1 MNIKNKITLLTT
13 FWLICILIGVNLIVY
28 FSFIKIITSNERET
42 LQSKME
48 HLLEQTTPNELMKPN
63 NSDPLLK
70 YLPENA
76 AIRIL
81 DKNSKMVNSASN
93 DEEFV
98 NISPEFVSVTE
109 SELYKVSGQ
118 QILIVRLPIVSG
130 GQTAG
135 SLEIIEKLD
144 ALDGNIHTLVYVLV
158 FSTICAL
165 ILSIISGLFLSK
177 LILRPISRMI
187 HTMEEIEGS
196 LVFKQIPLKHGQI
209 DELYKMV
216 ETFNRMMGRIERSF
230 VKQQQFVSD
239 ASHEL
244 KTPITIIESY
254 AKMLRRW
261 GMNDEKVQKE
271 AVETIYQE
279 SVRMKQLTQHLLNLV
294 LSDDEEKLA
303 LQTVDLMELCAHSAK
318 VMRRMYKR
326 DIEIQS
332 EYPQIM
338 ISADNNKMKQL
349 LLILLD
355 NALKYSKAAITI
367 SLFKDQA
374 GVYIRIKD
382 RGIGIA
388 NEELKHVFDRFYRVD
403 RARQRQTGGV
413 GLGLSIAQN
422 IVKMS
427 KGDIKIYSEE
437 NVGTVVEVFLPYP
450 PEISQV

>member
-28 FSFIKIITSNERET
+28 FSFIKIITNNEKET

-48 HLLEQTTPNELMKPN
+48 HLLEQTAPQEIMKPN
-63 NSDPLLK
+63 NSAILQK
-70 YLPENA
+70 FLPENA
-76 AIRIL
+76 IIRIL
-81 DKNSKMVNSASN
+81 DKNSKIINSAAN
-93 DEEFV
+93 DDELLS
-98 NISPEFVSVTE
+98 ISPEFVNTPE
-109 SELYKVSGQ
+109 SELYKETGQ
-118 QILIVRLPIVSG
+118 QILIVRLPILNG
-130 GQTAG
+130 NQAAG
-135 SLEIIEKLD
+135 TLEIIEMLD
-144 ALDGNIHTLVYVLV
+144 SLDGNIQTLVYILV
-158 FSTICAL
+158 FSTIGAL
-165 ILSIISGLFLSK
+165 FLSIISGLFLSK
-177 LILRPISRMI
+177 LILRPITRMI

-196 LVFKQIPLKHGQI
+196 LIFKQIPLNQVEK
-209 DELYKMV
+209 DELHKMA
-216 ETFNRMMGRIERSF
+216 ETFNRMMGRIEQSF

-261 GMNDEKVQKE
+261 GMNDEKVQRE
-271 AVETIYQE
+271 AIETIYQE

-294 LSDDEEKLA
+294 SSDDGENLV
-303 LQTVDLMELCAHSAK
+303 LQTVDMMELCAHSAK

-326 DIEIQS
+326 EIEIQS
-332 EYPQIM
+332 EYPNIL
-338 ISADNNKMKQL
+338 ISADNNKMKQF
-349 LLILLD
+349 LLIILD

-388 NEELKHVFDRFYRVD
+388 KEELKHVFDRFYRVD

-413 GLGLSIAQN
+413 GLGLSIAQS
-422 IVKMS
+422 IVKQS
-427 KGDIKIYSEE
+427 NGDIKIFSEE
-437 NVGTVVEVFLPYP
+437 DVGTVVEVFLPYP
-450 PEISQV
+450 VEIPLD

>member
-28 FSFIKIITSNERET
+28 FSFIRIVTSNEKET

-48 HLLEQTTPNELMKPN
+48 HLLEQTTPQEIMKPA
-63 NSDPLLK
+63 NSAILLK

-76 AIRIL
+76 TIRIL
-81 DKNSKMVNSASN
+81 DKSSKIINSAVN
-93 DEEFV
+93 DDELV
-98 NISPEFVSVTE
+98 SISPEFVNTPE
-109 SELYKVSGQ
+109 SELYKEAGQ
-118 QILIVRLPIVSG
+118 QILIVRLPILSG
-130 GQTAG
+130 NQAVG
-135 SLEIIEKLD
+135 SLEIIERLD

-158 FSTICAL
+158 FSTIGAL
-165 ILSIISGLFLSK
+165 FLSIISGLFLSK
-177 LILRPISRMI
+177 LIIRPISRMI

-196 LVFKQIPLKHGQI
+196 LIFKQIPLKHGER
-209 DELYKMV
+209 DELHKMA
-216 ETFNRMMGRIERSF
+216 ETFNRMMVRIEQSF

-261 GMNDEKVQKE
+261 GMNDEKVQRE
-271 AVETIYQE
+271 AIETIYHE

-294 LSDDEEKLA
+294 SSDDGENLT
-303 LQTVDLMELCAHSAK
+303 LQTVDIMELCAHSAK

-326 DIEIQS
+326 EIEIQS
-332 EYPQIM
+332 EYPSIL

-349 LLILLD
+349 LLIILD
-355 NALKYSKAAITI
+355 NALKYSKTAITI

-388 NEELKHVFDRFYRVD
+388 KEELKHVFDRFYRVD

-422 IVKMS
+422 IVKQS
-427 KGDIKIYSEE
+427 KGDIKIFSEE
-437 NVGTVVEVFLPYP
+437 NVGTVVEIFLPYP
-450 PEISQV
+450 EEIPQD

>member
-28 FSFIKIITSNERET
+28 FSFIKIVTSNEKET

-48 HLLEQTTPNELMKPN
+48 HLLEQTTPQDIMKPN
-63 NSDPLLK
+63 NSAILLK

-76 AIRIL
+76 TIRIL
-81 DKNSKMVNSASN
+81 DKNSKIINSAVN
-93 DEEFV
+93 DDELV
-98 NISPEFVSVTE
+98 NISPEFVNTPE
-109 SELYKVSGQ
+109 SELYKEAGQ
-118 QILIVRLPIVSG
+118 QILIVRLPILTGNQSV
-130 GQTAG
+130 G

-144 ALDGNIHTLVYVLV
+144 SLDGNINTLVYVLV
-158 FSTICAL
+158 FSTIGAL
-165 ILSIISGLFLSK
+165 FLSIISGLFLSK
-177 LILRPISRMI
+177 LIIRPISRMI
-187 HTMEEIEGS
+187 YTMEEIEGS
-196 LVFKQIPLKHGQI
+196 LIFKQIPLNQGER
-209 DELYKMV
+209 DELHKMA
-216 ETFNRMMGRIERSF
+216 ETFNRMMGRIEQSF

-261 GMNDEKVQKE
+261 GMNDEKVQRE
-271 AVETIYQE
+271 AIETIYQE

-294 LSDDEEKLA
+294 SSDDGEKLV
-303 LQTVDLMELCAHSAK
+303 LQTVDMMELCAHSAK

-332 EYPQIM
+332 EYPNIL
-338 ISADNNKMKQL
+338 ISADSNKMKQL
-349 LLILLD
+349 LLIILD
-355 NALKYSKAAITI
+355 NALKYSKTAIII

-388 NEELKHVFDRFYRVD
+388 KEELKHVFDRFYRVD

-422 IVKMS
+422 IVKQS
-427 KGDIKIYSEE
+427 KGDIKIFSEE
-437 NVGTVVEVFLPYP
+437 NVGTVVEIFLPFP
-450 PEISQV
+450 AEIPQN